1 MEKDILFG
9 PKHWCRESVEQH
21 TAQVIRHRKQCV
33 KAWGRATGL
42 HHFWVSDVVQ
52 AGLWAGAGE
61 GGPRKA
67 SSVQLLF
74 FHCFEKQIFFPI
86 LFLEHII
93 LDLALPLCACYSRII
108 TASALWAPY
117 RLCHKPWWYLTK
129 QEKKKG
135 RSLSSS
141 AHPMTWSV
149 LLTFMLKL
157 SDTLEYKPP
166 PLPFIGTDFNP
177 GC

>member
-129 QEKKKG
+129 QEKKK
-135 RSLSSS
+135 RKVIEFFCSPQDLVCFVDIYVETLRY
-141 AHPMTWSV
+141 TWIQAPTTAFHRYW
-149 LLTFMLKL
+149 L
-157 SDTLEYKPP
+157 
-166 PLPFIGTDFNP
+166 
-177 GC
+177 